1 LRKVLYE
8 YVPREYLD
16 RPKHGFGVPMR
27 QWLSDLRALV
37 DQHVEPSLIAAQ
49 GLFDGEAVRRLLACF
64 RAGDRL
70 AEQKLW
76 LLLAFQMWHARWMS
90 N

>member
-1 LRKVLYE
+1 MAAARFPDV
-8 YVPREYLD
+8 
-16 RPKHGFGVPMR
+16 
-27 QWLSDLRALV
+27 
-37 DQHVEPSLIAAQ
+37 LIAAQ
-49 GLFDGEAVRRLLACF
+49 GLFDAEAVRGLLARF

-90 N
+90 S

>member
-1 LRKVLYE
+1 
-8 YVPREYLD
+8 
-16 RPKHGFGVPMR
+16 MR
-27 QWLSDLRALV
+27 QWLGDMRALL
-37 DQHVEPSLIAAQ
+37 DQYIEPSLIAAQ
-49 GLFDGEAVRRLLACF
+49 GIFDAEAVRRLLARF
-64 RAGDRL
+64 WAGDRL